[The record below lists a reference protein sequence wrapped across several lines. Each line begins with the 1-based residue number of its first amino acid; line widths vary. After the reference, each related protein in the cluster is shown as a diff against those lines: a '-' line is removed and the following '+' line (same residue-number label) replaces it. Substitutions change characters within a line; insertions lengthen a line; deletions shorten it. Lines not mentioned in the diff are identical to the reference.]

1 MKSRPSADLHHPL
14 VLGKA
19 HNCDQV
25 WLTGANVPSSG
36 GAFRNTVSAD
46 QLIAEVQGE
55 FTRFPSLEMAI
66 DGFSLAWSRDG
77 IQIPAE
83 RNVKS
88 IFERLFGEET
98 GGKGCRSTSFESA
111 WKYSRRCARR
121 RPEA

>member
-1 MKSRPSADLHHPL
+1 MAHRRERSREWR
-14 VLGKA
+14 G
-19 HNCDQV
+19 
-25 WLTGANVPSSG
+25 
-36 GAFRNTVSAD
+36 VSKHGLSD

-88 IFERLFGEET
+88 FLNVCLAKNLAVKMPF
-98 GGKGCRSTSFESA
+98 A
-111 WKYSRRCARR
+111 VV
-121 RPEA
+121 